1 MNRGRLYLKPERIKP
16 VVQRHPWIFSRAIAR
31 IEGDPEPGSLVDIY
45 THDGRRLAIAYWNPR
60 SQIQAR
66 ILTWDDE
73 PIDDGWWKRRLSRAI
88 EARQV
93 LRAEHQTNAYRLIHA
108 ESDYLPGLIVDQ
120 YDDWLVLQALTL
132 GIDQRKHEL
141 ARFLLELTDAR
152 GVYERSDVDV
162 RRKEGLPPHRGPLA
176 GDRPPEHVLI
186 AEAGIALTVPIA
198 TGHKTGFYLDQRP
211 NRLLTRMLIRRLS
224 TGAHLLNLFSY
235 TGGFGLQ
242 ALAAG
247 AERVLQVDSSADA
260 LALAARQIELN
271 HFDATR
277 VEHVQADVF
286 DYIRELNAQGS
297 QFDIVVCDPPKFA
310 QSEQQVERAARGYKD
325 LNLHCFRLV
334 KPGGYLLTF
343 SCSGAISRD
352 LFQKIVFGALA
363 DSGRDGQILAHLGA
377 GEDHPIALTF
387 PEGEYLKGLLIRVY

>member
-1 MNRGRLYLKPERIKP
+1 MSRGRLYLRPERAKP
-16 VVQRHPWIFSRAIAR
+16 VIQRHPWIFSRAIAR
-31 IEGDPEPGSLVDIY
+31 IEGDPAPGSLVDIY
-45 THDGRRLAIAYWNPR
+45 THDGRRLAAGYWNPR

-88 EARQV
+88 DARQA
-93 LRAEHQTNAYRLIHA
+93 LGAEYQTNACRLIHA

-120 YDDWLVLQALTL
+120 YNEWLVLQALTL

-141 ARFLLELTDAR
+141 ARFLLELTGAR
-152 GVYERSDVDV
+152 GVFERSDVDV

-176 GDRPPEHVLI
+176 GDVPPEHVPI
-186 AEAGIALTVPIA
+186 AEAGIALAVPIA

-211 NRLLTRMLIRRLS
+211 NRMLTGALIRRLGA
-224 TGAHLLNLFSY
+224 GAHLLNLFSY

-247 AERVLQVDSSADA
+247 AERVVQVDSSADA
-260 LALAARQIELN
+260 LALAAQQIELN
-271 HFDATR
+271 AFDAAR

-286 DYIRELNAQGS
+286 DYIRELNARGS
-297 QFDIVVCDPPKFA
+297 QFDVVVCDPPKFA

-325 LNLHCFRLV
+325 LNLHSFRLV

-363 DSGRDGQILAHLGA
+363 DSGRDGQILMHLGA

>member
-1 MNRGRLYLKPERIKP
+1 MSQGRLYLRPERAKP
-16 VVQRHPWIFSRAIAR
+16 VIQRHPWIFSRAIAR
-31 IEGDPEPGSLVDIY
+31 IEGDPAPGSLVDIY
-45 THDGRRLAIAYWNPR
+45 THDGRRLAAGYWNPR

-88 EARQV
+88 DARQA
-93 LRAEHQTNAYRLIHA
+93 LRAEHQTNACRLIHA

-120 YDDWLVLQALTL
+120 YDEWLVLQALTL
-132 GIDQRKHEL
+132 GIDQRKHEM
-141 ARFLLELTDAR
+141 ARFLLELTGAR

-176 GDRPPEHVLI
+176 GDVPPEHVLI
-186 AEAGIALTVPIA
+186 AEAGIALAVPIA

-211 NRLLTRMLIRRLS
+211 NRMLTVMLIRRLGA
-224 TGAHLLNLFSY
+224 GAHLLNLFSY

-247 AERVLQVDSSADA
+247 AERVVQVDSSADA
-260 LALAARQIELN
+260 LALAAQQIELN
-271 HFDATR
+271 AFDAAR

-286 DYIRELNAQGS
+286 DYIRELNARGS
-297 QFDIVVCDPPKFA
+297 QFDVVVCDPPKFA

-325 LNLHCFRLV
+325 LNLHSFRLV

-363 DSGRDGQILAHLGA
+363 DSGRDGQILMHLGA